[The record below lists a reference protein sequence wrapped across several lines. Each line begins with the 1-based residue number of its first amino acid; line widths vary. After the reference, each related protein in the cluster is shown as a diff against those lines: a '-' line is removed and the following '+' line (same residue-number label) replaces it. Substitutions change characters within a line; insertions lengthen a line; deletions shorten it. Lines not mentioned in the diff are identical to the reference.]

1 MQLWP
6 TGRFGVLL
14 NPCPQEPTS
23 EEEGPMRTWTG
34 MAALLALTFWLGSCA
49 TNPATGEKQISLV
62 SQSQEIQMGAE
73 ADKDVQSSMGYY
85 DDSALNAYIDQVGHK
100 LAAVTERPDLDW
112 HFHVVDSPEVNAF
125 ALPGGYIY
133 VTRGILAV
141 VNNEAQLAGVMGH
154 EEGHVT
160 ARHSA
165 QQMTNAQL
173 ANLGLGLGSILSS
186 GVRQYAG
193 LAGTGLQLL
202 FLKFS
207 RSNESQAD
215 QLGVRYTSRANWDP
229 REIPATYQALGRLQ
243 AKSGSAVPSF
253 LETHPDP
260 GNREAATRQEAEQAI
275 VGRDPKT
282 LRVGTAEYKTKIAG
296 MVYGDDPRQGYF
308 EDGTFYHPGLRFQLT
323 FPSGWKTLN
332 SRSSVTGA
340 SSDQQRAIQLSVV
353 PTQGTSSPSA
363 YVQALEQKNVVQV
376 TSGGNQRVSGWPA
389 WVGTV
394 NTQNSDG
401 STSSLALAIVQRES
415 GSYYQFLGAPG
426 GSIGGEFSSV
436 LGSFRDLSDPSKLD
450 RQPDR
455 LELVTVSHSG
465 QTLQSVAS
473 GVKGLAV
480 SMDDVAFLNNMQVD
494 TPVPQGYLLKVVQKG
509 TAK

>member
-1 MQLWP
+1 L
-6 TGRFGVLL
+6 V
-14 NPCPQEPTS
+14 
-23 EEEGPMRTWTG
+23 
-34 MAALLALTFWLGSCA
+34 ALLAFTLWLGSCA
-49 TNPATGEKQISLV
+49 TNPATGQKQISLV

-73 ADKDVQSSMGYY
+73 ADKDVQTSMGYY
-85 DDSALNAYIDQVGHK
+85 KDPALEAYIDQIGHK

-173 ANLGLGLGSILSS
+173 ANVGLGLGSIFSS
-186 GVRQYAG
+186 GIRQYAG
-193 LAGTGLQLL
+193 LAGQGLQLL

-207 RSNESQAD
+207 RSNETQAD
-215 QLGVRYTSRANWDP
+215 QLGVRYATRASYDP

-243 AKSGSAVPSF
+243 AKSGSTVPNF
-253 LETHPDP
+253 LQTHPDP
-260 GNREAATRQEAEQAI
+260 GNREATTRQEAEQAI
-275 VGRDPKT
+275 AGKDPKT
-282 LRVGTAEYKTKIAG
+282 LRVGTADYKAKIAG
-296 MVYGDDPRQGYF
+296 MVYGDDPRNGYF
-308 EDGTFYHPGLRFQLT
+308 ENTTFYHPALRFTLT

-332 SRSSVTGA
+332 TQAAVTGTSA
-340 SSDQQRAIQLSVV
+340 DQQRAVQLSVV
-353 PTQGTSSPSA
+353 PTQGTAGPSA
-363 YVQALEQKNVVQV
+363 YVQELQQKNVVQV
-376 TSGGNQRVSGWPA
+376 TSGGEQRVNGWPA

-394 NTQNSDG
+394 NTQSSDG
-401 STSSLALAIVQRES
+401 TVSSLALAIVQRES

-426 GSIGGEFSSV
+426 NAVGTEFTSV
-436 LGSFRDLSDPSKLD
+436 LQSFRELSDPAKLD

-455 LELVTVSHSG
+455 LQLVTVSRPG
-465 QTLQSVAS
+465 QTVQSVAS
-473 GVKGLAV
+473 GVKNLAV
-480 SMDDVAFLNNMQVD
+480 SADDVAFLNNLQVD
-494 TPVPQGYLLKVVQKG
+494 SPVPQGYQLKVVEKG